1 MSGDDMRMFL
11 LLCFAMGCRDNKVST
26 DSANWWEEGE
36 NGTLSEEDKSDA
48 ESSEEDKPD
57 VDKEDF
63 GELEDCPED
72 FDPQASCEGSWET
85 TICMYDGLIWW
96 CENGVWLS
104 EEDK

>member
-1 MSGDDMRMFL
+1 MRIFL
-11 LLCFAMGCRDNKVST
+11 LLLFTMGFRDNKASDGT
-26 DSANWWEEGE
+26 SNWWEEGE
-36 NGTLSEEDKSDA
+36 SDGTQIEEDKSDT
-48 ESSEEDKPD
+48 ESSSEDKPE

-63 GELEDCPED
+63 ESIEDCPED

-96 CENGVWLS
+96 CQDGVWLS